1 MPFIDWNNNGKIDP
15 TDIGIGIA
23 LDSES
28 ENSTHDDN
36 EDPLQPKRKRKPN
49 HGCLTTVLI
58 FVCGIVFLVLVVVII

>member
-28 ENSTHDDN
+28 ENDTHDDN
-36 EDPLQPKRKRKPN
+36 
-49 HGCLTTVLI
+49 
-58 FVCGIVFLVLVVVII
+58 